1 MRKSEGLRPSKLNIL
16 SEDVTNLIDSN
27 KTITK
32 LSTVIKELMENSID
46 AGAKNIS
53 IFIKDGGLSLIEVKD
68 DGSGIEKENFLK
80 LCKRFSSS
88 KLTHYEDLQSLNT
101 FGFRGEAL
109 SILSY
114 ISHLSIL
121 SRTENSQIGYE
132 AVFKNGKISGYI
144 EGQDMD
150 SLNLKQV
157 PCERGSVIRVENIF
171 FNNLIRKK
179 HYDKSEETKD
189 IVNLLSK
196 YAFHFHNINFNLSSN
211 TFSNKILTTSN
222 IDRNVDELQIKRCL
236 SSRLF
241 NQEIQENLFLCN
253 NQQTSDSEIDSNN
266 IQGINSLNL
275 KCEINFQCFFTK
287 PSANLDKSFLMIFL
301 NNRLITNNNIKKLLD
316 ATYTKFLIKH
326 GNYFVYLYIECPS
339 DQIDVNVKANK
350 SEVIFMNEEKFL
362 MQLKVIL
369 EENLTEEINSKNY
382 YVGEYGNF
390 NNFKKKEE
398 VLYSGNKE
406 SLYAKDKVRVDTKN
420 VSMEKYLIG
429 INKQTNC
436 NNSDFQIIS
445 SIEDIKSFQ
454 DCLVLIFTEIFNPKF
469 KNFYFTDIMK
479 NNFYVGYENKNNLT
493 FIQFNTSLFA
503 VNLKFL
509 LEEYFMYM
517 ILKSDKSEGNY
528 FVKYK
533 IKSEYKI
540 ENIIDFVEQNCT
552 NDFDLFNLSHIK
564 QNKNNI
570 IEILISKVELL
581 RNLGIIINPLTEQL
595 EEIFLINL
603 FPSVNKKNAS
613 NSNQENLYDEESNG
627 NYNNY
632 KFCLSSFKRDFLCYI
647 PLIYYS
653 IIELL
658 VNLNKKKLD
667 ANLSLIQYSFQENEN
682 LNLVLEIIKIYC
694 HYMASY
700 YIEYLSKTSI
710 EESNFFLRDIFFYDI
725 KKESNFVIR
734 KNIKEEDILEKII
747 DTETLYTVFERC

>member
-1 MRKSEGLRPSKLNIL
+1 MRKSEGPRPNKLNIL

-32 LSTVIKELMENSID
+32 LSTVIKELIENSID

-53 IFIKDGGLSLIEVKD
+53 IFIKEGGLSLIEVKD

-88 KLTHYEDLQSLNT
+88 KLTHYDDLQNLST

-121 SRTENSQIGYE
+121 SRTENSPIGYE

-144 EGQDMD
+144 DDTE
-150 SLNLKQV
+150 SLNLKQI
-157 PCERGSVIRVENIF
+157 PCEKGSVIRVENIF
-171 FNNLIRKK
+171 YNNLIRKK

-196 YAFHFHNINFNLSSN
+196 YAFHFHSINFNLSSN
-211 TFSNKILTTSN
+211 TFSNKILTTCN
-222 IDRNVDELQIKRCL
+222 IDRKCDELQIKRSL

-241 NQEIQENLFLCN
+241 NQEIQENLFSCN
-253 NQQTSDSEIDSNN
+253 NLDDSQSQTESSINN
-266 IQGINSLNL
+266 LNL
-275 KCEINFQCFFTK
+275 KSEINFHCYFTK
-287 PSANLDKSFLMIFL
+287 PSANLDKSLLMIFL

-316 ATYTKFLIKH
+316 GTYSKFLIKH
-326 GNYFVYLYIECPS
+326 GNYFVYLNIECPS

-382 YVGEYGNF
+382 YVGEYANF
-390 NNFKKKEE
+390 GSFNKKKEE

-406 SLYAKDKVRVDTKN
+406 SFYAKDKVRVDTKT

-429 INKQTNC
+429 VNNFENKNFEKNNFEKNDNKNFETN
-436 NNSDFQIIS
+436 FPTIS
-445 SIEDIKSFQ
+445 SIDEIKTFQ
-454 DCLVLIFTEIFNPKF
+454 DCLILIFSEIFNPKL
-469 KNFYFTDIMK
+469 KNFYFSDIIK
-479 NNFYVGYENKNNLT
+479 NNFYVGYENKNNLA

-503 VNLKFL
+503 ANLKFL
-509 LEEYFMYM
+509 LEEYFLYK
-517 ILKSDKSEGNY
+517 ILKSERNNFLK
-528 FVKYK
+528 FK
-533 IKSEYKI
+533 IKSGYKI
-540 ENIIDFVEQNCT
+540 ENIIDFVEQNCI
-552 NDFDLFNLSHIK
+552 NDFDIFNLRKIK
-564 QNKNNI
+564 QNKNNLL
-570 IEILISKVELL
+570 EILNSKVELL
-581 RNLGIIINPLTEQL
+581 RNLGIIINPRTEQL

-603 FPSVNKKNAS
+603 FPSIDRKD
-613 NSNQENLYDEESNG
+613 NSYDEENYG
-627 NYNNY
+627 NNINY
-632 KFCLSSFKRDFLCYI
+632 KFCLNSFKKNFLCYI

-653 IIELL
+653 IIEIL
-658 VNLNKKKLD
+658 VNLKSRTMN
-667 ANLSLIQYSFQENEN
+667 NSNMNQYSFQENEN
-682 LNLVLEIIKIYC
+682 LNLILEIIKIYS

-700 YIEYLSKTSI
+700 YVEYLSKTTI
-710 EESNFFLRDIFFYDI
+710 EEANFFLRDILFYNL
-725 KKESNFVIR
+725 KKENNFVIR